1 MNPVSY
7 LQVHNSIAFP
17 DKPMKVLS
25 LGLHSRQTGRFGGG
39 LGGHPGLGL
48 RGSVILGGRHRNKG
62 GLCQGKQ
69 RPPIFSTNFRLL

>member
-25 LGLHSRQTGRFGGG
+25 LGLLVPAKRVEMVVFEDC
-39 LGGHPGLGL
+39 PGLGL
-48 RGSVILGGRHRNKG
+48 RGSV
-62 GLCQGKQ
+62 
-69 RPPIFSTNFRLL
+69 